1 MDEKKNVTYPN
12 NGFPFSLKK
21 NDFVIFSNVTESR
34 GHKVQLISK
43 TLINAMTSLTC
54 TRQQTYSK

>member
-1 MDEKKNVTYPN
+1 MKKNVTYPN

-34 GHKVQLISK
+34 GHKVQLNK
-43 TLINAMTSLTC
+43 TQSDRYAMTSLTC
-54 TRQQTYSK
+54 TRQQTYAKK